1 MAAGVASSEALSALA
16 PPCWCHRWHYDVSQ
30 GASEPSSHDEK
41 NLNSRFF
48 THCHRGLATTTPLT
62 QAGTPGGCLA
72 EGTGGVVG
80 LGARFGG
87 NAAIVR
93 AQSQSPQSP
102 QLKAFLAP
110 PCSPALLSPH
120 QTQTSSF

>member
-30 GASEPSSHDEK
+30 GASEPSPHDEK

-62 QAGTPGGCLA
+62 QAGMPGGCLA

-93 AQSQSPQSP
+93 AQSQSPQ
-102 QLKAFLAP
+102 LKAFLAP